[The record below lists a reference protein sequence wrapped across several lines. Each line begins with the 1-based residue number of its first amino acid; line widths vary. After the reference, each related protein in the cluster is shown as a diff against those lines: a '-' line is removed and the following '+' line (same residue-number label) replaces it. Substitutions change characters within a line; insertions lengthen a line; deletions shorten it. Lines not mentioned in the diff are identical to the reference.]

1 MPCGRARKANRIGR
15 QWGIEDESP
24 INVALIQRGNDMLS
38 KNRIPQGNFFNLSKL
53 CQVMAGHFL
62 MWILLP
68 LTWNLIKTRTFLE
81 VHYITF
87 LRLFMAYSAL
97 FLVLLTVILIFYFIG
112 RFLFKMKW
120 SITGKF
126 VALLPILVYFFV
138 VLAKLTEYHEY
149 VALITSIFF
158 LIIQVLANGRIR
170 VWTEFVPMAI
180 FASIIVLVVVVGSAL
195 PFSSWSVKSVDTSPR
210 QIPNIVWI
218 VFDELSNNSLK
229 DSNGDISP
237 DLYPGF
243 SELSDRST
251 WYQNAITART
261 WTEQAIPSIFNGKD
275 LNNYEEMPASWI
287 NSLPETTHKIGYSD
301 SGFNMCA
308 SSNCESTRSLYAR
321 KATVSLK
328 DSLVLLGHR
337 VLPTALRRHLPIM
350 NNQWSSF
357 GRVFPRHLEAK
368 AFLSNI
374 ETRTGKKENLVA
386 LAHALLTHHPWVRDD
401 LNAPFINPAIPYNEN
416 HYLAATCD
424 DPVTPTNFLCTD
436 ELMKL
441 NKRLSGMNA
450 RSADKVVQGLLRIL
464 DESGQFDSTMIVVTA
479 DHGIAMATN
488 LDGRRIS
495 PSDSHYQ
502 DLIKVPLFV
511 KFPNQKT
518 GSTVQDFR
526 STTQVLGTV
535 LSSSNIP
542 MPENIDPP
550 LSVTP
555 SILRVNDQEVLT
567 SCCISNTWLSDGGSL
582 IEAENPK
589 YPYAIG
595 SAASL
600 MGQSISTAGISK
612 A

>member
-1 MPCGRARKANRIGR
+1 
-15 QWGIEDESP
+15 
-24 INVALIQRGNDMLS
+24 
-38 KNRIPQGNFFNLSKL
+38 
-53 CQVMAGHFL
+53 
-62 MWILLP
+62 
-68 LTWNLIKTRTFLE
+68 
-81 VHYITF
+81 
-87 LRLFMAYSAL
+87 
-97 FLVLLTVILIFYFIG
+97 
-112 RFLFKMKW
+112 
-120 SITGKF
+120 
-126 VALLPILVYFFV
+126 
-138 VLAKLTEYHEY
+138 
-149 VALITSIFF
+149 
-158 LIIQVLANGRIR
+158 
-170 VWTEFVPMAI
+170 
-180 FASIIVLVVVVGSAL
+180 
-195 PFSSWSVKSVDTSPR
+195 
-210 QIPNIVWI
+210 
-218 VFDELSNNSLK
+218 
-229 DSNGDISP
+229 
-237 DLYPGF
+237 
-243 SELSDRST
+243 
-251 WYQNAITART
+251 
-261 WTEQAIPSIFNGKD
+261 
-275 LNNYEEMPASWI
+275 
-287 NSLPETTHKIGYSD
+287 
-301 SGFNMCA
+301 MCA
-308 SSNCESTRSLYAR
+308 RSNCESTRSLYAR

-374 ETRTGKKENLVA
+374 EARTGKKENFGA

-600 MGQSISTAGISK
+600 MGQSISTAGLNAFRAPVDNFLIDKSRKSSSTYDGKYRNLTSGYIPKEECVAGQLVIVNDGMIQGTAHQYPSFKSLKFNGFWGVSQSDTPIKDLELFCIS